1 MVFIDDVLHGRRIHQ
16 APDAITH
23 PTSCIQGFDINR
35 MVFLITV
42 YTKYRSL
49 CLIIKGTSIDVY
61 KRQVLSA
68 LSLKFSVENPWFWA
82 SNRDGLDVDRLYEST
97 NSTVFYSGKQ
107 PTYYTF
113 TLNVKF

>member
-1 MVFIDDVLHGRRIHQ
+1 MVDGSDKQLE
-16 APDAITH
+16 
-23 PTSCIQGFDINR
+23 
-35 MVFLITV
+35 
-42 YTKYRSL
+42 
-49 CLIIKGTSIDVY
+49 KGNMIRLKSVGLAYDF
-61 KRQVLSA
+61 KRLVKTDVLSA